1 MQTKVVMISG
11 GGTGIGLASVRYF
24 ARRNAQI
31 VIVGR
36 RSAVLNEAARA
47 IGREFPDAPNVL
59 GLTGDLAAPDQVEA
73 IRIDL
78 SERFPAIDILVNA
91 AGGHVLRQH
100 PAVTYADGLAGIA
113 RRWTD
118 NFRNNTLSAVLL
130 TEALLPQMRSP
141 GGRII
146 FISSIAAYRGSG
158 AGCYGGAK
166 AALHPY
172 CFDLSKKLGP
182 KGITVNA
189 VAPGY
194 VAETEFFGP
203 AMTEQ
208 EHLAKIA
215 ETMNHRAG
223 APIDIANTI
232 GWLASPD
239 ADHVTAQII
248 QVNGG
253 AERGR

>member
-1 MQTKVVMISG
+1 MTRVVVISG
-11 GGTGIGLASVRYF
+11 GGTGIGLASARYF
-24 ARRNAQI
+24 AQRNAQV

-36 RSAVLNEAARA
+36 RGEVLDDAARTL
-47 IGREFPDAPNVL
+47 GREFPGSPKTLAL
-59 GLTGDLAAPDQVEA
+59 AGDLAAPDQVEVVRA
-73 IRIDL
+73 EL
-78 SERFPAIDILVNA
+78 SERFAAIDVVVNA
-91 AGGHVLRQH
+91 AGGHALRQN
-100 PAVTYADGLAGIA
+100 PAATYADGLAGIA

-130 TEALLPQMRSP
+130 TEALIPQLRAP

-146 FISSIAAYRGSG
+146 VISSIAAYRGSG
-158 AGCYGGAK
+158 VGCYGGAK

-172 CFDLSKKLGP
+172 CFDLAKTLGP
-182 KGITVNA
+182 KGITVNSI
-189 VAPGY
+189 APGY

-203 AMTEQ
+203 AMTGEQ
-208 EHLAKIA
+208 HKAKIA
-215 ETMNHRAG
+215 ETMNYRAG
-223 APIDIANTI
+223 APVDIANTI

-239 ADHVTAQII
+239 AAHVTAQII